1 MFLSQ
6 KIKDIYKYSELN
18 LEIVGFLGSV
28 AFLLYYIVWEFIFP
42 QPYESL
48 MLRLFCSLLFLPL
61 IIKDNMPMVFKK
73 YQHYYFL
80 GAMTVCLPFFFSFMM
95 LKNEWSTIWTLSFM
109 VSIFLVILLLY
120 DWTIIVMSSCIG
132 YFAAFLSVYFLD
144 GGVSYLYFDPAFVPI
159 FILSYCAGIL
169 FNHRNKIEHEGKL
182 TLARSLGSDMAY
194 EMKGPLDS
202 VYSSMEVVKELL
214 PKRKG
219 KSPSAGYSVSE
230 QDLEQVL
237 AIVNDSMSVI
247 DRGNESVSL
256 LLSSIDEHPITAE
269 SFKKHSINAVINEA
283 INGYSYQTPA
293 EKQCVNFGSLQSNAD
308 FFGSDLLLR
317 NVISTLLKSAFVY
330 KEDPSFN
337 IDISVLNAE
346 HNNTIKMHIS
356 GCGLSKKEL
365 RYVFED
371 FYVTS
376 QKSGFGVGFTFCK
389 KIITAFGGEIHCE
402 SQPDSWLEFSLVLP
416 TYTSDQVAYLKSEA
430 IVDKKV
436 LYVGSKSES
445 LSILQGHAFYSGY
458 QFESKSKKSA
468 CSWLDEQ
475 KKVDVIIIDLDSFA
489 FDWTCFEVLESK
501 LLAVQSRV
509 VYLYSQVVPSQY
521 RLNRMVSFELVDK
534 QINRHYF
541 LNKLDKLFF
550 EPAKGES
557 KQAFSN
563 LSAIQPK
570 VMIVDDNISLRTYS
584 GILLEKQGYQVVHA
598 EHGMAALDYL
608 EKEHIDLI
616 LMDLEMPL
624 MDGIETTKLIRSD
637 DRFKGKKEVPIICF
651 TGDKQEGVLET
662 VMASGMDDYLP
673 KPASKNTLLSKVS
686 GWV

>member
-18 LEIVGFLGSV
+18 LEIVGFLGSA

-48 MLRLFCSLLFLPL
+48 ILRLFCSLLFVPL
-61 IIKDNMPMVFKK
+61 IIKDNMPMIFKK

-80 GAMTVCLPFFFSFMM
+80 GAITICLPFFFSFMM
-95 LKNEWSTIWTLSFM
+95 LKNEWSTVWSLSFM

-120 DWTIIVMSSCIG
+120 DWTIIVISSCVG
-132 YFAAFLSVYFLD
+132 YLAAFLSVYILD
-144 GGVSYLYFDPAFVPI
+144 GAVSYLHFDPAFVPI
-159 FILSYCAGIL
+159 FILSYFAGIL

-182 TLARSLGSDMAY
+182 TLARSLGSGMAY

-214 PKRKG
+214 PKKKG
-219 KSPSAGYSVSE
+219 KSAAGYTISE
-230 QDLEQVL
+230 NDLEQVL

-256 LLSSIDEHPITAE
+256 LLSSIDEQSITSE
-269 SFKKHSINAVINEA
+269 SFKKYSINGVINEV
-283 INGYSYQTPA
+283 INGYSYQSPID
-293 EKQCVNFGSLQSNAD
+293 KQCINLTSLMNKDD

-317 NVISTLLKSAFVY
+317 NVISTLLKSAFAY
-330 KEDPSFN
+330 KESPGFN
-337 IDISVLNAE
+337 IDISLLNTE
-346 HNNTIKMHIS
+346 HSNTIKIYIT
-356 GCGLSKKEL
+356 GFGISKKEL
-365 RYVFED
+365 RYIFED
-371 FYVTS
+371 FYVTN
-376 QKSGFGVGFTFCK
+376 QKAGFGVGFPFCK
-389 KIITAFGGEIHCE
+389 KIITAFGGEIRCD
-402 SQPDSWLEFSLVLP
+402 SLLDSWLEFSLELP
-416 TYTSDQVAYLKSEA
+416 TYNSDQVAQLKSEA
-430 IVDKKV
+430 IVNKKV
-436 LYVGSKSES
+436 LYVGAKSES

-458 QFESKSKKSA
+458 QFESKSRKSV
-468 CSWLDEQ
+468 CSWLEEQ
-475 KKVDVIIIDLDSFA
+475 KKVDVIIVDLDSFVS
-489 FDWTCFEVLESK
+489 DWACFEVLENK
-501 LLAVQSRV
+501 LLSVQSRV

-534 QINRHYF
+534 QVNRHYF

-563 LSAIQPK
+563 FSAIQPK

-598 EHGMAALDYL
+598 EHGVAALDYL

-624 MDGIETTKLIRSD
+624 MGGIEATKQIRND
-637 DRFKGKKEVPIICF
+637 GRFKGKQQVPIICF

-673 KPASKNTLLSKVS
+673 KPASKTTLLSKVS